1 MTYEYIRVTY
11 GHIQTNGN
19 TQATYQYVG
28 YIRIHTEYIGATY
41 RMNRPEELLPE
52 YVFTFVRPGFKNL
65 KNKILQRM
73 YEPISDFCYAEILQF
88 FKFSPI

>member
-19 TQATYQYVG
+19 IQATYQYVG

-41 RMNRPEELLPE
+41 RMNRPEEL
-52 YVFTFVRPGFKNL
+52 
-65 KNKILQRM
+65 
-73 YEPISDFCYAEILQF
+73 
-88 FKFSPI
+88 

>member
-11 GHIQTNGN
+11 WHIQTNGN

-28 YIRIHTEYIGATY
+28 YIRIRRSNIQD
-41 RMNRPEELLPE
+41 ELSRRI
-52 YVFTFVRPGFKNL
+52 VARIRFVRPGFKNL

-73 YEPISDFCYAEILQF
+73 YELISDFCYAEILQF